1 MSARLKITVAW
12 TIAVTAVAEAVTL
25 HLRFGREATAAD
37 FNQTAPLLLQIHHMF
52 WGVPLLLL
60 LPFVWKNGFLQL
72 EESRDTPVRPKKR
85 VTVCETLD
93 GTLRLFLGNRELTW
107 SPVRTRPQAGR
118 EKPSRRPGDTIRSHQ
133 GQRPSAGHPWRKRLL
148 GEGD

>member
-25 HLRFGREATAAD
+25 YLRFGRGQTAAD

-60 LPFVWKNGFLQL
+60 LPFVWRK
-72 EESRDTPVRPKKR
+72 PR
-85 VTVCETLD
+85 VSGIL
-93 GTLRLFLGNRELTW
+93 LGVALGLAI
-107 SPVRTRPQAGR
+107 SDLVHHCLVLPQAR
-118 EKPSRRPGDTIRSHQ
+118 WSDRWIQPHHACTQST
-133 GQRPSAGHPWRKRLL
+133 
-148 GEGD
+148 